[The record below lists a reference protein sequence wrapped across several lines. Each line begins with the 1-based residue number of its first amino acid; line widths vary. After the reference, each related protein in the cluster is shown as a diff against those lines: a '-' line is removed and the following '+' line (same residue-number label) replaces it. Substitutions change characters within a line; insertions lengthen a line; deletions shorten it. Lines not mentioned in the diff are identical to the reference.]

1 MHCQVK
7 TKTEVKRRDCSK
19 ESSVHPQMSLS
30 CQLAR
35 AALEL
40 SESLSQIDFSRYA
53 DWVYN
58 PLTYAW
64 PAHQQYLDRYAS
76 QECEVVFMGMN
87 PGPWGMAQTG
97 IPFGEINAVVDWLRI
112 DASIGKP
119 DFEHPKRPVQGLAC
133 KRSEISG
140 RRLWALFAE
149 RFSTPNN
156 FFRRHF
162 VTNYCPLAFMEQSAR
177 NVTPDKLPS
186 PVRQQLE
193 SICDQ
198 HLARLLRL
206 LQPKWLIGVGAWAE
220 SCGSRVVGNERLN
233 SIRVGRM
240 LHPSPASPAANKN
253 WASTATRQLQELG
266 VWS

>member
-1 MHCQVK
+1 VK
-7 TKTEVKRRDCSK
+7 IGTNVKRHQVTRQTSAK
-19 ESSVHPQMSLS
+19 RTNLLGG
-30 CQLAR
+30 QLAD
-35 AALEL
+35 AAREL
-40 SESLSQIDFSRYA
+40 SDSLAQIDFSRYA

-58 PLTYAW
+58 PLSYAW
-64 PAHQQYLDRYAS
+64 PAHQQYLERYAGK
-76 QECEVVFMGMN
+76 ECQVVFMGMN

-97 IPFGEINAVVDWLRI
+97 IPFGEVNAVVDWLKI
-112 DASIGKP
+112 DAPIGKP
-119 DFEHPKRPVQGLAC
+119 DREHPKRPVEGLAC

-149 RFSTPNN
+149 RFETPSN
-156 FFRRHF
+156 FFPRHF

-186 PVRQQLE
+186 SVRQQLE

-198 HLARLLRL
+198 HLACLLGL
-206 LQPKWLIGVGAWAE
+206 LQPQWLIGVGAWAE
-220 SCGSRVVGNERLN
+220 GCACRVVENGHFD

-253 WASTATRQLQELG
+253 WSSTATRQLQELG